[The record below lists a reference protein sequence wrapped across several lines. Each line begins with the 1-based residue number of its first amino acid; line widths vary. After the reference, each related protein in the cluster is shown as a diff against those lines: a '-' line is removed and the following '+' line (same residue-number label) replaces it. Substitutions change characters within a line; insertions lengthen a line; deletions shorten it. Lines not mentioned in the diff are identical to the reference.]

1 MNKISMSDK
10 ILNINNENIELENDS
25 KVIVN
30 GKSKITVFNKYP
42 NNLSLE
48 VKDDSEV
55 LIEDF
60 RIIEEENTS
69 IKLIMGKN
77 SKLIYNHSFINKK
90 EYNLNILTEYQS
102 DNSIIKINVHGIN
115 NNGNTN
121 IRIDGILGKNVG
133 NELYESIRLINE
145 NNGKATIIPNILVDC
160 KEVVANHAA
169 TIGKINENE
178 LNYLMSKGIEFKSA
192 RKLIL
197 NGFIINIFESTDLI
211 TKIKEILNW
220 R

>member
-90 EYNLNILTEYQS
+90 
-102 DNSIIKINVHGIN
+102 SII
-115 NNGNTN
+115 
-121 IRIDGILGKNVG
+121 
-133 NELYESIRLINE
+133 
-145 NNGKATIIPNILVDC
+145 
-160 KEVVANHAA
+160 
-169 TIGKINENE
+169 
-178 LNYLMSKGIEFKSA
+178 
-192 RKLIL
+192 
-197 NGFIINIFESTDLI
+197 
-211 TKIKEILNW
+211 
-220 R
+220 